1 MSPQHSRASS
11 GLRIECPHADRC
23 GGCPLISLP
32 YDEQLARKSRLV
44 ASAVSQYPELAPL
57 VILSALAADPITGYR
72 TRAKLMVAP
81 GGRIGLYGKGGG
93 HEVVDIPGCRVLS
106 PALALVADALRAR
119 LKSDEATGG
128 ALAPRNGRRHVGG
141 SAAAWSTLGGG
152 GALRALDL
160 REIESP
166 DDTESSGS
174 KVLVTLVIERSSKSA
189 NVGLESL
196 REAAHRLAEET
207 PSVVGV
213 AVNFHD
219 GASPRVLG
227 PETVRVF
234 GGVGA
239 KQLGA
244 ATSQAP
250 FGAFTQAHRGQ
261 AERVHELVA
270 AALLGT
276 PPQKG
281 PLRVVDIYGGSGAIA
296 LALASRGAVV
306 TLVESFEPA
315 VLEAKEAA
323 SKAGL
328 ALETFALDAESA
340 LSSFM
345 RRGRSFDAAVVN
357 PPRRGMNPAT
367 RQALGR
373 LAPAVLAYVSCDP
386 VTLARDLAHLARLGF
401 LGSELQPLDM
411 IPLTRHVE
419 TLAVL
424 RRGEPPLPLC
434 LFEDDEVLA
443 VSKAPHEPTTPQGE
457 HESSLLDRVRRM
469 PSAGSAVP
477 IHRLD
482 VGTSGAVF
490 FARAPAA
497 VHRWSQA
504 LGAASAEKVY
514 LALVRGVTPDAGTVA
529 RPLHEARRTV
539 EATTHFRRVA
549 SLRAHSLL
557 EVRPEQGRTHQIRR
571 HLAAIGH
578 PVLGDVRYGHAASN
592 RYFEEKYGLDRTFL
606 HCARI
611 SLPHPRSG
619 EPLTVEA
626 PLAADLEAILARL
639 RETMESTEN
648 EETAFG

>member
-1 MSPQHSRASS
+1 M
-11 GLRIECPHADRC
+11 
-23 GGCPLISLP
+23 
-32 YDEQLARKSRLV
+32 
-44 ASAVSQYPELAPL
+44 
-57 VILSALAADPITGYR
+57 ILSALAADPITGYR

-81 GGRIGLYGKGGG
+81 GGRIGLYGKPGG

-128 ALAPRNGRRHVGG
+128 TLAPRNGPGR
-141 SAAAWSTLGGG
+141 

-166 DDTESSGS
+166 DDTESSES

-296 LALASRGAVV
+296 LALASRGAEV

-340 LSSFM
+340 LSSFV

-386 VTLARDLAHLARLGF
+386 VTLARDLAHLTRLGF

-411 IPLTRHVE
+411 IPLTGHVE

-469 PSAGSAVP
+469 PSAESAVP

-490 FARAPAA
+490 FAHAPAA

-504 LGAASAEKVY
+504 LGASSAEKVY
-514 LALVRGVTPDAGTVA
+514 LALVRGITPDAGTVA

-539 EATTHFRRVA
+539 QATTHFRRVA
-549 SLRAHSLL
+549 SLGAHSLL

-592 RYFEEKYGLDRTFL
+592 RYFEEKHGLDRTFL
-606 HCARI
+606 HCARF

-619 EPLTVEA
+619 EALTVEA